1 MRSKKKN
8 KKRKSAYRRGEKLAI
23 FFKRG
28 TVFLLFVI
36 LATAIVLGL
45 KMFAQQFSV
54 KEIVISG
61 NYHLDKKDILSAAKV
76 EKGDSLFGLDF
87 KDIGESLKQNAWIKN
102 VALRKQF
109 PGTIVIKVEEAVPE
123 ALLSLKKRLYII
135 DEDGRIL
142 ERIKGETT
150 QFLPVIKD
158 IDPEN
163 RKGIAEALKLV
174 KALSE
179 KDGFIDRGD
188 IEIGLESYGLT
199 VSIDGEFIKVGYG
212 KYAEKFQRWIELEP
226 EIRKRGV
233 PVKYVDLRF
242 KGSVIVKPMKKIKGN
257 KAS

>member
-28 TVFLLFVI
+28 TVFLLFVV
-36 LATAIVLGL
+36 LAAALVLGL

-54 KEIVISG
+54 KEIVVSG
-61 NYHLDKKDILSAAKV
+61 NYHLDKKDILSALKIK
-76 EKGDSLFGLDF
+76 KGESLLRLDF
-87 KDIGESLKQNAWIKN
+87 KDIGEGLKQNAWIKN

-109 PGTIVIKVEEAVPE
+109 PGTVVIKVKEAVPK
-123 ALLSLKKRLYII
+123 ALLSLKKRLYLI
-135 DEDGRIL
+135 DEDGRML

-150 QFLPVIKD
+150 PFLPVIKD

-163 RKGIAEALKLV
+163 SKGIAEALKLV

-179 KDGFIDRGD
+179 KNGFIDRGY

-199 VSIDGEFIKVGYG
+199 ISIDGEFIKVGYG
-212 KYAEKFQRWIELEP
+212 RYSEKFERWIELEP

-242 KGSVIVKPMKKIKGN
+242 KDSVIVKPMKKIKGD
-257 KAS
+257 KSS